1 MDNWLINN
9 DEQMW
14 KWNWTELCG
23 YHGGIKPLNTN
34 THDLDVCFQQLCL
47 QVIQYQKIYI
57 YIYEYLLLCFLN
69 IFQIPVLTC
78 IAIISAYHCGKRNVY
93 SIRHYGSNYFIN
105 LRIIITICLVIL
117 PILRAYIIVTN
128 TVLDPSRNNSIQKYV
143 MSSTKKPELLSM
155 NSSNILHQIQDEWN
169 HTIDIAKSIFFP
181 KNSIQNTT
189 QSSVI
194 TTTQEYNPIFTTVK
208 NKVTSAKPIDY
219 LVAGTEGLAWVVH
232 LCFILSLK
240 KGRDFNPR
248 GPVSIRALILLLI
261 VISALLLRSHIKYN
275 PQNDV
280 LPNLSLGFS
289 IIVVTLLILYALTL
303 IPGHN
308 NLRDM
313 RSSQYNEVSHKMYI
327 TLVHNIIS
335 N

>member
-47 QVIQYQKIYI
+47 QVIQYKKIYI

-313 RSSQYNEVSHKMYI
+313 RSSQYNEVSHKMYT

>member
-1 MDNWLINN
+1 MFSTTLSSGNSISKNL
-9 DEQMW
+9 
-14 KWNWTELCG
+14 
-23 YHGGIKPLNTN
+23 
-34 THDLDVCFQQLCL
+34 
-47 QVIQYQKIYI
+47 

-93 SIRHYGSNYFIN
+93 SIRHYGSTYFIN

-128 TVLDPSRNNSIQKYV
+128 TVLDPSSDNSIQKYI
-143 MSSTKKPELLSM
+143 MTSTKKPELFM
-155 NSSNILHQIQDEWN
+155 NNSNILHQIQDEWN
-169 HTIDIAKSIFFP
+169 HTINIAKSIFFP

-194 TTTQEYNPIFTTVK
+194 ITTQEYNPIFTTIK

-303 IPGHN
+303 IPGHSS
-308 NLRDM
+308 LRDT
-313 RSSQYNEVSHKMYI
+313 RSSQYNEVSHKMY
-327 TLVHNIIS
+327 TALVHNIIS

>member
-1 MDNWLINN
+1 MFSTTLSSGNSISKNL
-9 DEQMW
+9 
-14 KWNWTELCG
+14 
-23 YHGGIKPLNTN
+23 
-34 THDLDVCFQQLCL
+34 
-47 QVIQYQKIYI
+47 

-93 SIRHYGSNYFIN
+93 SIRHYGSTYFIN

-128 TVLDPSRNNSIQKYV
+128 TVLDPSSDNSIQKYI
-143 MSSTKKPELLSM
+143 MTSTKKPELFM
-155 NSSNILHQIQDEWN
+155 NNSNILHQIQDEWN
-169 HTIDIAKSIFFP
+169 HTINIAKLIFFP

-194 TTTQEYNPIFTTVK
+194 TTTQEYNPIFTTIK

-303 IPGHN
+303 IPGHSS
-308 NLRDM
+308 LRDT
-313 RSSQYNEVSHKMYI
+313 RSSQYNEVSHKMY
-327 TLVHNIIS
+327 TALVHNIIS